1 MKKWLIMLLLL
12 CLLVP
17 AQAEIVGETSSG
29 EHIHAYT
36 ADNGQVIYFTALED
50 EPFIEKA
57 DVNFDGVEDLVVV
70 VSAGVS
76 NAFCE
81 FFVFDGEKY
90 VQAAHD
96 GMPYGIC
103 NYSLYPEKGLV
114 FSHANN
120 GFAGAMHENRIFRWE
135 GTNLQQVAYATAEM
149 QSEYIWYENGY
160 VLYSY
165 NDRLQVTVR
174 VYNDQT
180 ETWETTMD
188 EVVFLDEY
196 SWLDREQKALWQG
209 L

>member
-1 MKKWLIMLLLL
+1 MKKWLVMLLLL

-50 EPFIEKA
+50 DPFIEKA
-57 DVNFDGVEDLVVV
+57 DVNFDGAEDLAVV

-90 VQAAHD
+90 VQASHD
-96 GMPYGIC
+96 GMGYGVC
-103 NYSLYPEKGLV
+103 NYRLYPEKGLV
-114 FSHANN
+114 VSHANN
-120 GFAGAMHENRIFRWE
+120 GFAGALHENRIFRWE
-135 GTNLQQVAYATAEM
+135 GTDLKMIAVSTAENY
-149 QSEYIWYENGY
+149 SKYEWYDDGY
-160 VLYSY
+160 ALRSY
-165 NDRLQVTVR
+165 DNQLLVTVR

-180 ETWETTMD
+180 DTWETTMEEIVSLED
-188 EVVFLDEY
+188 D
-196 SWLDREQKALWQG
+196 SWFEREEKALWQG